1 MVLPLSIKTI
11 LENSTTEFK
20 EKGSRFIG
28 QIYHAKTEHE
38 VNTILEKVRKENYN
52 ATHHCYAY
60 RFLNN
65 DIKYSD
71 DGEPNGT
78 AGIRILNA
86 LQHFDLFDNLII
98 VIRYYGGTKLGVGPL
113 GKAYYNSANLVIEN
127 SKIITLENFTKL
139 SLEYDYD
146 FSSQVHYLLNQF
158 EGKIIDNTFTDK
170 PRIIFFVK
178 ADVVNNIE
186 NKLTELSS
194 GRYKID
200 VKEEN
205 IFR

>member
-28 QIYHAKTEHE
+28 QIYHAKNEHK
-38 VNTILEKVRKENYN
+38 VNTILEKVRKEHYN

-86 LQHFDLFDNLII
+86 LQHFDLVYNLII
-98 VIRYYGGTKLGVGPL
+98 RQ
-113 GKAYYNSANLVIEN
+113 
-127 SKIITLENFTKL
+127 
-139 SLEYDYD
+139 SL
-146 FSSQVHYLLNQF
+146 L
-158 EGKIIDNTFTDK
+158 
-170 PRIIFFVK
+170 
-178 ADVVNNIE
+178 
-186 NKLTELSS
+186 
-194 GRYKID
+194 
-200 VKEEN
+200 
-205 IFR
+205 